1 MKAGE
6 ILSRAKAAAVFACQR
21 FGWSFPLLLIVFAG
35 IYYGSYALSGL
46 DLQGEGGTIGII
58 AQRILDGQRPI
69 VDTFLGYNL
78 LWFLPVVWLFQLFGP
93 TYVGIK
99 ALFFTLSAV
108 MGVLGYRILWRATGR
123 PLLSVAGAIVVILV
137 PGMQFRNYMGLLAV
151 GNMMFLLESFVFP
164 HRSVARRL
172 VWLGG
177 ASAFVGVT
185 FLFRIDLGIFYSAL
199 LLGSAV
205 VNLLLGTTKWNER
218 IIILVVSFVC
228 LPPFFGA
235 THWPVAAY
243 AKQHGFERQFWSQYE
258 SWLSDLESRAAQ
270 LVVRPGPLPTPTTR
284 SEPATRGSTQPRAAQ
299 APAASPQVD
308 RSTRPLPDLKEIL
321 SGKGGRDRFLPLLIY
336 APVISIALILVVA
349 LGLATTGLWR
359 GDSTKKSRSFLLLIA
374 TGSAL
379 SLFPQYFFFR
389 PDPPHLSEMMCAF
402 VIVSVCAFGVALEFR
417 KSGSR
422 LLRAFGLFWSVILVA
437 HIALYARYGVSQPWM
452 GSIAMKKKGEQ
463 RVEFENR
470 VIAFLPE
477 AEKEELE
484 ELYQAVKTHSAPGDY
499 VVSFPYSPMINFMT
513 NRRSYRYNLYVDNST
528 RPENFDAQ
536 AIQEIETHKPAVI
549 AIDDVAM
556 NLTESSR
563 FSVWAAPTLDFIRR
577 HYQSLGNFMDADIY
591 AREPETSGTTTAAG
605 P

>member
-1 MKAGE
+1 M
-6 ILSRAKAAAVFACQR
+6 
-21 FGWSFPLLLIVFAG
+21 
-35 IYYGSYALSGL
+35 
-46 DLQGEGGTIGII
+46 
-58 AQRILDGQRPI
+58 

-93 TYVGIK
+93 SYVAIK

-108 MGVLGYRILWRATGR
+108 TGVLGYRILWRATGR
-123 PLLSVAGAIVVILV
+123 PLLSVAGAIVIILV
-137 PGMQFRNYMGLLAV
+137 PGMQFRNYMGFLAV

-164 HRSVARRL
+164 HRSLMRRL
-172 VWLGG
+172 FWLGG

-199 LLGSAV
+199 LLGGAL
-205 VNLLLGTTKWNER
+205 VNLFLGVTKWKER
-218 IIILVVSFVC
+218 IIMLGASFVL
-228 LPPFFGA
+228 LPAFFGA

-243 AKQHGFERQFWSQYE
+243 AQRHGFERQFWSQYE
-258 SWLSDLESRAAQ
+258 SWLFDLESRATQ
-270 LVVRPGPLPTPTTR
+270 LVLRPGPLPAHTVRPESATAGG
-284 SEPATRGSTQPRAAQ
+284 PAQPLM
-299 APAASPQVD
+299 APSPPVSSKAD

-336 APVISIALILVVA
+336 APLVSIALILVVA
-349 LGLATTGLWR
+349 LGIGLTGLWR
-359 GDSTKKSRSFLLLIA
+359 GDSRKKSLSFLLLIA

-402 VIVSVCAFGVALEFR
+402 VITSVCAFSVALEFR

-422 LLRAFGLFWSVILVA
+422 PLRAFGLFWSVILFV

-463 RVEFENR
+463 RVQFDNG
-470 VIAFLPE
+470 VIAFLPKAKKDE
-477 AEKEELE
+477 ME
-484 ELYQAVKTHSAPGDY
+484 ELYEAVKTHSGPADY
-499 VVSFPYSPMINFMT
+499 VVCFPYSPMINFMT
-513 NRRSYRYNLYVDNST
+513 NRRSYRFNLYADNSS
-528 RPENFDAQ
+528 RPENFDSL
-536 AIQEIETHKPAVI
+536 AIQEIETRKPAVI

-563 FSVWAAPTLDFIRR
+563 FSVWAAPTMAFIRQN
-577 HYQSLGNFMDADIY
+577 YQSLGNFVATDIY
-591 AREPETSGTTTAAG
+591 AREVEPGKRVLPAHN
-605 P
+605 